1 MRCPQNGEIVVDM
14 RLGMVVILKKAR
26 VTTMRQYSS
35 GLKQKETV
43 PIRDKY
49 TLTISEA
56 SEYFNIGEKKLRQIV
71 QENNTAD
78 FILNNGVKVLIK
90 RMKFEQFID
99 EVSSI

>member
-1 MRCPQNGEIVVDM
+1 MGDKDN
-14 RLGMVVILKKAR
+14 
-26 VTTMRQYSS
+26 
-35 GLKQKETV
+35 V
-43 PIRDKY
+43 PLWHKY

-78 FILNNGVKVLIK
+78 FVLNNVVKVLLK
-90 RMKFEQFID
+90 RKKFEQFID